1 MSSLPPANPARMPP
15 AGGPPPPFLRAVQQ
29 AVALLQ
35 RGEEA
40 NAVAGL
46 KRLLDQAVVP
56 PQALGEL
63 AQKLYDI
70 QALPLCRVVLDRWW
84 AIEPRNPVPPLMIGS
99 VCYRQR
105 DYEQAASHY
114 AHSAKRDARPLRAK
128 ALLAE
133 TLERLSRLDE
143 AEQAA
148 LEALAL
154 DPNDPAT
161 NYALAQ
167 IEHRTGRSEQAAD
180 RLARALRHKSVKP
193 RTEVSIRMTFGTVLD
208 ALGRYDD
215 AFEQFEKANAVW
227 LTLPQTQAVEHNGI
241 FTRLAAYRAWLES
254 AAAESSGDAPGR
266 LSGWPAARPEG
277 SRPAPVFFVAFPR
290 SGTTLTEQMLGAHPK
305 VHALDELPLLAGVS
319 QYAASMGRTLPAGL
333 DAIDEDQRATL
344 ERVYWQG
351 AKQLGG
357 FDPDGAQAGM
367 TLLDKLPLNLVQL
380 PLVRRIFP
388 DARVIVALRDPRD
401 CVLSA
406 FMQEFAPNEAMVQ
419 TADLGSC
426 ARMYAEVMGL
436 WLGYRDALGLA
447 TIQTHYEDLVADPEA
462 AMRRLVEFMG
472 LAWDP
477 MVLEGG
483 GRRVANTPSFRA
495 VDKQV
500 HARAKGRWVR
510 YPRQSA
516 SIEPVLA
523 PFIEAFGYEPA
534 ARPG

>member
-1 MSSLPPANPARMPP
+1 MSSFPQAQPQGASS
-15 AGGPPPPFLRAVQQ
+15 PFLRAVQQ
-29 AVALLQ
+29 AIALLQ

-40 NAVAGL
+40 AAVAGL

-56 PQALGEL
+56 PQVLAEL

-99 VCYRQR
+99 VCYRLR
-105 DYEQAASHY
+105 DYEQAATHY
-114 AHSAKRDARPLRAK
+114 AHSARRDPRPLRAK

-154 DPNDPAT
+154 DQADPAA

-167 IEHRTGRSEQAAD
+167 IEHRTSRSQEAAD
-180 RLARALRHKSVKP
+180 RLARTLRHKSIKP

-208 ALGRYDD
+208 ALGRHDD
-215 AFEQFEKANAVW
+215 AFEQFEKANALW
-227 LTLPQTQAVEHNGI
+227 LTLPQTQAVDRTGI
-241 FTRLAAYRAWLES
+241 FTRLANYRSWLNAADVSAWPT
-254 AAAESSGDAPGR
+254 G
-266 LSGWPAARPEG
+266 RPEG
-277 SRPAPVFFVAFPR
+277 SRPAPVFFVGFPR
-290 SGTTLTEQMLGAHPK
+290 SGTTLTEQMLGAHPQ
-305 VHALDELPLLAGVS
+305 VYSLEELPLVAGVS
-319 QYAASMGRTLPAGL
+319 QFAASMGRTLPMGL
-333 DAIDEDQRATL
+333 DAIDEEQRARL
-344 ERVYWQG
+344 ESVYWQG

-357 FDPDGAQAGM
+357 FDPDGPHAGM
-367 TLLDKLPLNLVQL
+367 TLVDKLPLNLVQL

-419 TADLGSC
+419 TADLDSC
-426 ARMYAEVMGL
+426 ARMYAEVMAL
-436 WLGYRDALGLA
+436 WLGYRDALGLL
-447 TIQTHYEDLVADPEA
+447 TIQTRYEDLVVDPEA
-462 AMRRLVEFMG
+462 TMRRLIEFMG
-472 LAWDP
+472 LGWDEA
-477 MVLEGG
+477 VLAGG
-483 GRRVANTPSFRA
+483 GRRIANTPSFRA
-495 VDKQV
+495 VDQKV
-500 HARAKGRWVR
+500 HSRARGRWLR

-516 SIEPVLA
+516 RIEPVLA
-523 PFIEAFGYEPA
+523 PYIEAFGYEPA
-534 ARPG
+534 ARHG